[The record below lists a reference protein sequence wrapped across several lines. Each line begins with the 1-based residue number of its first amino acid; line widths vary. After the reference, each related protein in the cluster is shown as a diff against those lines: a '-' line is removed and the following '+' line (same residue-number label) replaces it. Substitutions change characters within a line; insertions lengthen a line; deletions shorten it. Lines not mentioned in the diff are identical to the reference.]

1 MIGLPCWEQTGL
13 GGPLS
18 SEGYMVIEHGVE
30 AYAHYPIIQ
39 EKNQHKI
46 KSMLGYTWSS
56 RPACTLQRNSVSKGK
71 VIEKYEL

>member
-1 MIGLPCWEQTGL
+1 
-13 GGPLS
+13 
-18 SEGYMVIEHGVE
+18 MVIELGME

-56 RPACTLQRNSVSKGK
+56 RPAWALQQNSVSKGK
-71 VIEKYEL
+71 VIEKYELSYVAEFKAEIPNIYCVD